1 MFQLFCVHFLLCLYT
16 QQHEGELKAAQLLA
30 EEGEKERLRREEL
43 EKEYQRIKGELD
55 RVPALQKELEQ
66 ENERMKEE
74 SMRAKKELEALPLLQ
89 RELEH
94 LKDKVSQ
101 LTQSTGAVNT
111 LTAVIHH

>member
-1 MFQLFCVHFLLCLYT
+1 MYGPFKVFQLFTVHYLPCLQT
-16 QQHEGELKAAQLLA
+16 QQHQGELKAAQLLA
-30 EEGEKERLRREEL
+30 EVGEKERVRREEL

-74 SMRAKKELEALPLLQ
+74 NVRAKKELEALPSLQ

-94 LKDKVSQ
+94 LRAKVSQ
-101 LTQSTGAVNT
+101 LTQSTGAVRF
-111 LTAVIHH
+111 